1 MNKKCLAL
9 IFSALFIL
17 NFGFSQKKE
26 SEVVKDSYYFR
37 DMGDKAM
44 EAKDYQTALT
54 NYFQALRF
62 SKSDP
67 VMLFK
72 IGYAYLQTENK
83 GMAVSYLEKAYKTD
97 PEVDPKIIYHLATAY
112 QADLLYVK
120 AKHAYEIYNKMIP
133 KKEQPEVEKRI
144 QQCIKSYILV
154 TYPVDVLIENMGSNI
169 NSKYDEYSPVFSG
182 DGLTLY
188 YTSNR
193 ILDTLSTKLVGY
205 EDIYIS
211 KMGEDDWSK
220 PEKIG
225 NGINMGNHDA
235 VCSLSPDGKK
245 LFLYYDIGKGNIY
258 MSQKN
263 EAGEWAKPTPLN
275 ANINTSTFKETSA
288 TVSADGKKLFF
299 SSSRPGGKGGL
310 DIYVSSLDEKGDWG
324 KPVNIGEEINTDGD
338 EDSPYIHPD
347 GETLYFSSDGHPG
360 MGSSDIFKS
369 VFKDGK
375 WQKPENMG
383 YPLNSIEY
391 DGFFT
396 ISDDKQ
402 TGFFATMRK
411 YGLGRYDILKVTFR
425 NVKPVVKP
433 VEPVQQQ
440 PIAKVEETKPKVVE
454 EKPKQTKPVAEAKP
468 SVANA
473 FIVKGKATDRK
484 TGQPLAVS
492 ISLLDTKTK
501 KQIATIQSD
510 KTTGNYEF
518 KIPQT
523 GNYVITAES
532 AGYLFNSVDLPVAAT
547 SKNLSADFSMIKPEI
562 GSVMVL
568 RHILFESGKSD
579 LKPASITELE
589 KVRKLLIDNPNLKV
603 QINGHTDNVGDPTV
617 NKTLSLKRAL
627 AVVNHLALNGIEFER
642 LGAKGYGSEKP
653 VASNDDEIG
662 GRELNRR
669 TEIEILDV
677 NLVVADKKI

>member
-17 NFGFSQKKE
+17 SFAFSQKKE
-26 SEVVKDSYYFR
+26 PEVKDSYYFR

-44 EAKDYQTALT
+44 EIKDYPNALT

-72 IGYAYLQTENK
+72 IGFAYLQTENK

-112 QADLLYVK
+112 QGDLQYVK
-120 AKHAYEIYNKMIP
+120 AKHAYEIYKKMVS
-133 KKEQPEVEKRI
+133 KKDQPEVEKRI

-154 TYPVDVLIENMGSNI
+154 TYPVDVLIENIGSPI
-169 NSKYDEYSPVFSG
+169 NSKYDEYSPVISG
-182 DGLTLY
+182 DGSMLY
-188 YTSNR
+188 FTSNR
-193 ILDTLSTKLVGY
+193 ILDTLSTKLIGY
-205 EDIYIS
+205 EDIYVA
-211 KMGEDDWSK
+211 KLGDDDWSK

-235 VCSLSPDGKK
+235 VASLSPDGKK

-263 EAGEWAKPTPLN
+263 DAGEWVKPTPLN

-288 TVSADGKKLFF
+288 TISADGKKLFF
-299 SSSRPGGKGGL
+299 SSTRPGGKGGL
-310 DIYVSSLDEKGDWG
+310 DIYISTLNEKGDWG
-324 KPVNIGEEINTDGD
+324 KAVNIGEEINTEGD

-347 GETLYFSSDGHPG
+347 GETLYFSSDGHSG

-402 TGFFATMRK
+402 TGYFATMRK

-433 VEPVQQQ
+433 AEPVQQ
-440 PIAKVEETKPKVVE
+440 PIAKVEAAKSKVDETKPKE
-454 EKPKQTKPVAEAKP
+454 TKPVETKA
-468 SVANA
+468 VASAPNV
-473 FIVKGKATDRK
+473 FIVKGKAIDK
-484 TGQPLAVS
+484 KSSQPLLVS
-492 ISLLDTKTK
+492 ISLVDTKTK
-501 KQIATIQSD
+501 KQIATIESD
-510 KTTGNYEF
+510 KATGSYEI
-518 KIPQT
+518 KIPQA
-523 GNYVITAES
+523 GNYIITAES
-532 AGYLFNSVDLPVAAT
+532 NGYLFHSIDLPVTAT
-547 SKNLSADFSMIKPEI
+547 SKNLNADFALIKPEI

-568 RHILFESGKSD
+568 HHILFESGKSD
-579 LKPASITELE
+579 LKPASIIELE

-603 QINGHTDNVGDPTV
+603 QINGHTDNIGDPTV

-627 AVVNHLALNGIEFER
+627 AVVNHLALNGIEFDR

-677 NLVVADKKI
+677 NRVVADKKM